1 MLGSPN
7 GTDYYHSEHLA
18 LVDLQNLVPSC
29 PAGGTMMKQHG
40 TWANSQVNLQ
50 ML

>member
-18 LVDLQNLVPSC
+18 LVGLQNLGPSC
-29 PAGGTMMKQHG
+29 PAGWGHHDETMWNPG
-40 TWANSQVNLQ
+40 RQVNLQ